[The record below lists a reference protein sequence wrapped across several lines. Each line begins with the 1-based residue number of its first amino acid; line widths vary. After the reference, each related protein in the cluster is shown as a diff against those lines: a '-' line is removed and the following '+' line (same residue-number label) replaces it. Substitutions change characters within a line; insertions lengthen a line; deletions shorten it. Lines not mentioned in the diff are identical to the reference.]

1 MFVESLVESTP
12 LLRSRNR
19 LPALMS
25 IGAQA
30 ALVAMVM
37 AIPLLHPEVLPM
49 AVNRMTTLAP
59 PPLPV
64 APPPTVVDRPHVVP
78 ATTSVTLA
86 IPAAPTPM
94 LQALRAV
101 AISDGPPVDS
111 PALAIGTAGTVN
123 AALPAALIASTPPA
137 RVVGAESSK
146 PMRISEGVTA
156 GMLLAAI
163 QPVYPQMARLT
174 HTSGVVVVE
183 AVISKAGKVESAHAV
198 SGPAMLQ
205 SAAVDSVR
213 AARYRPFLLNQ
224 EPTEVET
231 TFTIN
236 FRMQ

>member
-25 IGAQA
+25 IGTQA
-30 ALVAMVM
+30 VLLALVI

-49 AVNRMTTLAP
+49 AVNRLTTLTPPRPPSP
-59 PPLPV
+59 PPP
-64 APPPTVVDRPHVVP
+64 AVVDRPHVSP
-78 ATTSVTLA
+78 ATNVTTTVPTTSTLK
-86 IPAAPTPM
+86 
-94 LQALRAV
+94 LQAARAV
-101 AISDGPPVDS
+101 AVSEGPSVDS
-111 PALAIGTAGTVN
+111 PLLAIGTTGTVN
-123 AALPAALIASTPPA
+123 AALPVGLISTMPPA
-137 RVVGAESSK
+137 TVVRAESAK

-183 AVISKAGKVESAHAV
+183 AVISRAGRIESAHAV

-205 SAAVDSVR
+205 SVAVDAVR
-213 AARYRPFLLNQ
+213 AARYRPFLLNG
-224 EPTEVET
+224 EATEVET